1 MDFSPAI
8 YGLLLASSGKSWL
21 FSACIGQVVPLH
33 IMQVTQLGYS
43 QILVASFGA
52 SFAQTAVVMAMYFK
66 LKDKN

>member
-1 MDFSPAI
+1 MDLSPAI
-8 YGLLLASSGKSWL
+8 YGLLLGFFWQVLVIFGLHWS
-21 FSACIGQVVPLH
+21 VVPLH

-43 QILVASFGA
+43 QILASFGA